1 MRRLLS
7 IAAVLAV
14 AACTDITT
22 DGTSARLPEPTG
34 LTYELMPSGNP
45 DSPEGVLL
53 AWDDVADET
62 VSAYV
67 VYSRYSTTDRWHRR
81 AETTSPTFHD
91 AGVPALQYQVVTRDE
106 GGDESGPSNTV
117 TIDSRLRLPSPT
129 GLVSI
134 SLYRAVQLSWSS
146 ASRLSDAAHFGY
158 YRVYS
163 SIFNSAQDRC
173 DDNLWV
179 LEGTTVSDDFLVTG
193 LTNGV
198 RYCFAVS
205 TISIDGHES
214 LWSASRDD
222 TPRYDARNVIVDAFE
237 VAPATSG
244 FDFYDPTSSLKGV
257 VTSGTRAGIDFRL
270 ERRTNG
276 KLYFVPQRSDVSIAL
291 YSQDPV
297 EDLTSIDIAPLDN
310 AFISTPISAEPGY
323 AYVFRIGN
331 VGSAT
336 YGAVRVSHVGVDYV
350 IFDWSWQSAP
360 NNPELK
366 LAPLPISAP

>member
-7 IAAVLAV
+7 AVAILAV
-14 AACTDITT
+14 AACTDITN
-22 DGTSARLPEPTG
+22 GGSSYGLPEPTG
-34 LTYELMPSGNP
+34 LTYQLMPSGDP
-45 DSPEGVLL
+45 DAPEGVLL
-53 AWDDVADET
+53 TWDDVADES

-67 VYSRYSTTDRWHRR
+67 VYSRYSSSDRWHRR
-81 AETTSPTFHD
+81 AETTSNTFHD

-106 GGDESGPSNTV
+106 SGDESGPSNTV
-117 TIDSRLRLPSPT
+117 TIDSRLRFPSPT

-134 SLYRAVQLSWSS
+134 SLHRAAQLSWSS
-146 ASRLSDAAHFGY
+146 VSRLSDPTHFAY

-163 SIFNSAQDRC
+163 SIWNGAQGRC

-205 TISIDGHES
+205 TISVDGHES
-214 LWSASRDD
+214 LWSVPRDD
-222 TPRYDARNVIVDAFE
+222 TPRYDSRNVIIDAFE

-244 FDFYDPTSSLKGV
+244 FDFYDPTTTLKGV
-257 VTSGTRAGIDFRL
+257 VKSGTAAGIDFRI

-276 KLYFVPQRSDVSIAL
+276 RLYFVPQRSDVTIAL

-297 EDLTSIDIAPLDN
+297 EDLTSIDIAPIDN
-310 AFISTPISAEPGY
+310 AFTGTPISAEPGY

-336 YGAVRVSHVGVDYV
+336 YGAIRVTHVGVDYV
-350 IFDWSWQSAP
+350 ILDWSWQSAP
-360 NNPELK
+360 NNPELNVVPMDHA
-366 LAPLPISAP
+366 AP

>member
-7 IAAVLAV
+7 LAAVLAI
-14 AACTDITT
+14 AACTDITAGSKT
-22 DGTSARLPEPTG
+22 FLPEPTG
-34 LTYELMPSGNP
+34 LTYQIMPSGDP
-45 DSPEGVLL
+45 DAPEGVLL
-53 AWDDVADET
+53 SWDDVADQN

-67 VYSRYSTTDRWHRR
+67 VYSRYASTDRWHRR

-91 AGVPALQYQVVTRDE
+91 AGIPALQYQVVTRDE
-106 GGDESGPSNTV
+106 QGDESAPSNTV
-117 TIDSRLRLPSPT
+117 TIDSRLRMPAPS

-134 SLYRAVQLSWSS
+134 SLHRAVQLSWSS
-146 ASRLSDAAHFGY
+146 ASRLSDPTHFAY

-163 SIFNSAQDRC
+163 SVWNAAQGRC

-198 RYCFAVS
+198 RYCFAAS
-205 TISIDGHES
+205 TISVDGHES
-214 LWSASRDD
+214 LWSAARDD
-222 TPRYDARNVIVDAFE
+222 TPRYDSRNVFLDAFE

-244 FDFYDPTSSLKGV
+244 FDFYDPTTALKGV

-270 ERRTNG
+270 ERRSNG
-276 KLYFVPQRSDVSIAL
+276 LLYFVPQRSDVSIAL

-297 EDLTSIDIAPLDN
+297 QDLTSIDIAPLDN
-310 AFISTPISAEPGY
+310 AFSTSAISAVPGY

-336 YGAVRVSHVGVDYV
+336 YGAVRVSHVGADYV
-350 IFDWSWQSAP
+350 IFDWSWQSAT
-360 NNPELK
+360 NNPELR
-366 LAPLPISAP
+366 LVQGISTAP

>member
-7 IAAVLAV
+7 LAAVLAV
-14 AACTDITT
+14 AACTDITSN
-22 DGTSARLPEPTG
+22 SAAFLPEPTN
-34 LTYELMPSGNP
+34 LTYELMPSGDP
-45 DSPEGVLL
+45 DAPEGVLL
-53 AWDDVADET
+53 AWDDVADAN

-67 VYSRYSTTDRWHRR
+67 IYSRYSSTDSWHRR

-91 AGVPALQYQVVTRDE
+91 AGIPALQYQVVTRDE
-106 GGDESGPSNTV
+106 GGSESAPSNTV

-129 GLVSI
+129 GLVSV
-134 SLYRAVQLSWSS
+134 SLSRAVQLSWSTS
-146 ASRLSDAAHFGY
+146 SRLSDPTHFAY

-163 SIFNSAQDRC
+163 SIFNASQGRC

-179 LEGTTVSDDFLVTG
+179 LEGTTVSDDFLITG

-198 RYCFAVS
+198 RYCFTVS
-205 TISIDGHES
+205 TISTDGHES
-214 LWSASRDD
+214 LWSVARDD
-222 TPRYDARNVIVDAFE
+222 TPRYDSRNVYLDAFE

-244 FDFYDPTSSLKGV
+244 FDFYDPISLLKGV

-270 ERRTNG
+270 ERRSNG
-276 KLYFVPQRSDVSIAL
+276 LLYFVPQRSDVSIAL

-310 AFISTPISAEPGY
+310 AFSSSAISAVPGY

-336 YGAVRVSHVGVDYV
+336 YGAVRVSHVGSDYV

-366 LAPLPISAP
+366 IGQVIGTTP